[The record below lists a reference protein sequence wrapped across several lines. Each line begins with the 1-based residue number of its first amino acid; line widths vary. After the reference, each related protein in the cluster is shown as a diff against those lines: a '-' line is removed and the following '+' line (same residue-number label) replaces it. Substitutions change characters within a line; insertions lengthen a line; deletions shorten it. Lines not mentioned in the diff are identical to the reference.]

1 MRALRGDRHG
11 VLVGMTPFGARVWL
25 ADSDASVEYVA
36 HVFAES
42 ALTTLTRSAPERAG
56 GWRCFARPYQLHFA
70 PRRLATLWDCDL
82 LLTKDRTNRRHAAQ
96 SCRLESERTHE
107 RV

>member
-36 HVFAES
+36 HAFAES
-42 ALTTLTRSAPERAG
+42 ALTTLTRSAPESAG
-56 GWRCFARPYQLHFA
+56 DGAASHA
-70 PRRLATLWDCDL
+70 PINCISHRGG
-82 LLTKDRTNRRHAAQ
+82 
-96 SCRLESERTHE
+96 
-107 RV
+107 